1 MTDEFLVLVNH
12 IFVAVLVD
20 CLLLLL
26 ILLLCTKR
34 YAHQLNFLLFISF
47 VLGEKNMDSQ
57 EGTKF

>member
-1 MTDEFLVLVNH
+1 MSICYVVSDDMTNEFLVLVNH

-34 YAHQLNFLLFISF
+34 
-47 VLGEKNMDSQ
+47 
-57 EGTKF
+57 